1 MRKPSGRHRGTNKT
15 LSFASVILLGING
28 IIGSGIFLLPGTLY
42 QEAGLGSVSAIVL
55 AGLSTTLIA
64 LSYAML
70 ASKIDDDGGAWV
82 YSNRAFGAFVGFQT
96 GWFGWFLGVITI
108 AAELAAFLTALGGLI
123 PVVKQRGVYISVALV
138 IIAAL
143 IAINLIGPNIL
154 TFIDNISSAL
164 KIIILIAVI
173 AAGGYFI
180 STHGLHVSQPQAVS
194 SDFRTAFSTAFYMF
208 TGFSFLPVAANKMKN
223 PEKTLPRAL
232 MVVMLIVIA
241 IYGMAQM
248 TTIVILSTNLTAET
262 LPVAAAFA
270 AVVGTIGKTVVILGM
285 LISIL
290 GVAVAV
296 SFDTPIEM
304 ASLATEK
311 TLLPAVFGR
320 TNKSGAPFVA
330 IWLTIGIAAMLVV
343 SGSYLFLVN
352 LIVFSA
358 FLQYITTIL
367 AWFKLRHDPTLPA
380 GIHLPMAPLLMG
392 FALLLIGYLMT
403 SATWLTWLIAV
414 IVALIGSVIY
424 ATDTRR
430 RGE

>member
-82 YSNRAFGAFVGFQT
+82 YSNRAFGAFGAFVGFQT

-123 PVVKQRGVYISVALV
+123 PVVKQRSVYISVALV

-194 SDFRTAFSTAFYMF
+194 SDFRTAFYMF

-270 AVVGTIGKTVVILGM
+270 TVVGSIGK
-285 LISIL
+285 
-290 GVAVAV
+290 
-296 SFDTPIEM
+296 
-304 ASLATEK
+304 
-311 TLLPAVFGR
+311 R
-320 TNKSGAPFVA
+320 
-330 IWLTIGIAAMLVV
+330 WR
-343 SGSYLFLVN
+343 Y
-352 LIVFSA
+352 
-358 FLQYITTIL
+358 
-367 AWFKLRHDPTLPA
+367 
-380 GIHLPMAPLLMG
+380 
-392 FALLLIGYLMT
+392 
-403 SATWLTWLIAV
+403 
-414 IVALIGSVIY
+414 
-424 ATDTRR
+424 
-430 RGE
+430 

>member
-1 MRKPSGRHRGTNKT
+1 
-15 LSFASVILLGING
+15 
-28 IIGSGIFLLPGTLY
+28 
-42 QEAGLGSVSAIVL
+42 
-55 AGLSTTLIA
+55 
-64 LSYAML
+64 
-70 ASKIDDDGGAWV
+70 
-82 YSNRAFGAFVGFQT
+82 
-96 GWFGWFLGVITI
+96 
-108 AAELAAFLTALGGLI
+108 
-123 PVVKQRGVYISVALV
+123 
-138 IIAAL
+138 
-143 IAINLIGPNIL
+143 
-154 TFIDNISSAL
+154 
-164 KIIILIAVI
+164 
-173 AAGGYFI
+173 
-180 STHGLHVSQPQAVS
+180 
-194 SDFRTAFSTAFYMF
+194 
-208 TGFSFLPVAANKMKN
+208 
-223 PEKTLPRAL
+223 
-232 MVVMLIVIA
+232 
-241 IYGMAQM
+241 M

-311 TLLPAVFGR
+311 NLLPAVFGR

-330 IWLTIGIAAMLVV
+330 IWLTIGIAALLVV

-380 GIHLPMAPLLMG
+380 GIRLPMAPLLMG

>member
-1 MRKPSGRHRGTNKT
+1 MRKLSGRHRGTNKT

-42 QEAGLGSVSAIVL
+42 QEADLGSVSAIVL
-55 AGLSTTLIA
+55 AGLSKTLIE

-96 GWFGWFLGVITI
+96 GWFGWFLGVITM
-108 AAELAAFLTALGGLI
+108 AAESAAFLTALGGLI
-123 PVVKQRGVYISVALV
+123 PVVKQRSVYISVALV

-164 KIIILIAVI
+164 KNIILIAVI

-180 STHGLHVSQPQAVS
+180 STHGLHVCQAQAVS

-262 LPVAAAFA
+262 LPVAPAFA

-367 AWFKLRHDPTLPA
+367 VWFKFDRCIDRQRHLRHRHPQ
-380 GIHLPMAPLLMG
+380 
-392 FALLLIGYLMT
+392 
-403 SATWLTWLIAV
+403 
-414 IVALIGSVIY
+414 
-424 ATDTRR
+424 TR
-430 RGE
+430 

>member
-123 PVVKQRGVYISVALV
+123 PVVKQRSVYISVALV

-180 STHGLHVSQPQAVS
+180 STHGLHVRQPQAVS

-367 AWFKLRHDPTLPA
+367 AWFKLRHDPTLP
-380 GIHLPMAPLLMG
+380 LLMG

>member
-42 QEAGLGSVSAIVL
+42 QEAGVGSVSAIVL

-82 YSNRAFGAFVGFQT
+82 YSNRVFGAFVGFQT

-108 AAELAAFLTALGGLI
+108 AAELAAFLTALGGLV
-123 PVVKQRGVYISVALV
+123 PAVKQRDVYISVALV

-143 IAINLIGPNIL
+143 IIINLTGPNIL

-180 STHGLHVSQPQAVS
+180 STHGLHLNQPRAAS
-194 SDFRTAFSTAFYMF
+194 TDFRTAFSTAFYMF
-208 TGFSFLPVAANKMKN
+208 TGFSFLPVAANKMRN

-232 MVVMLIVIA
+232 MLVMLVVIA
-241 IYGMAQM
+241 IYGLAQI
-248 TTIVILSTNLTAET
+248 TTIVILGTSLTAEA

-270 AVVGTIGKTVVILGM
+270 AIVGPIGKTVVILGM

-311 TLLPAVFGR
+311 ALLPAVFGR

-330 IWLTIGIAAMLVV
+330 IWLTLGIAALLVV

-367 AWFKLRHDPTLPA
+367 AWFKLRHDPTLPT
-380 GIHLPMAPLLMG
+380 GIHLPMAPFFMG
-392 FALLLIGYLMT
+392 FALLLIGYLIT

-414 IVALIGSVIY
+414 IVALIGSVI
-424 ATDTRR
+424 
-430 RGE
+430 

>member
-123 PVVKQRGVYISVALV
+123 PVVKQRSVYISVALV

-143 IAINLIGPNIL
+143 IAINLVGPNIL

-330 IWLTIGIAAMLVV
+330 IWLTIGIAALLVV

-352 LIVFSA
+352 LIVVSA
-358 FLQYITTIL
+358 FLQYLTTIL
-367 AWFKLRHDPTLPA
+367 AWFKLRQDPTLP
-380 GIHLPMAPLLMG
+380 
-392 FALLLIGYLMT
+392 
-403 SATWLTWLIAV
+403 
-414 IVALIGSVIY
+414 
-424 ATDTRR
+424 
-430 RGE
+430 

>member
-1 MRKPSGRHRGTNKT
+1 
-15 LSFASVILLGING
+15 
-28 IIGSGIFLLPGTLY
+28 
-42 QEAGLGSVSAIVL
+42 
-55 AGLSTTLIA
+55 
-64 LSYAML
+64 ML

-82 YSNRAFGAFVGFQT
+82 YSNRALGAFVGFQT

-123 PVVKQRGVYISVALV
+123 PVVKQRSVYISVALV

-143 IAINLIGPNIL
+143 IAINLVGPNIL

>member
-123 PVVKQRGVYISVALV
+123 PVVKQRSVYISVALV

-143 IAINLIGPNIL
+143 IAINLVGPNIL

-194 SDFRTAFSTAFYMF
+194 SDFRTAFYMF

-248 TTIVILSTNLTAET
+248 TTIIILSTNLTAET

-330 IWLTIGIAAMLVV
+330 IWLTIGIAALLVV